1 MGYSFSKITKV
12 EDCDALL
19 LKAEKVKNDLEFKL
33 LNMKREINSSGK
45 RAVALPNEISGLQAK
60 IQKLEVEIS
69 ASPEG
74 HNKRNAL
81 QLQSMKEIKL
91 RAALQQLARSGPEA
105 HVMKLANHD
114 YATEYLIEV
123 NVLIDGLIQ
132 RRAQL
137 AA

>member
-1 MGYSFSKITKV
+1 MGYSFSKIIKV

-19 LKAEKVKNDLEFKL
+19 LKAEKIKNDLGFKL
-33 LNMKREINSSGK
+33 LNMKRQINSSRK
-45 RAVALPNEISGLQAK
+45 RAVALPNEISSLQAK
-60 IQKLEVEIS
+60 IQKLEMEIS
-69 ASPEG
+69 ISPEG
-74 HNKRNAL
+74 YNKRNAL

-114 YATEYLIEV
+114 YASEYLIEV
-123 NVLIDGLIQ
+123 NILIDGLTR
-132 RRAQL
+132 RRAEL